1 MGTTRYYNMAF
12 FDFGDQLDTT
22 LNVQKETDRFILI
35 DKQIYGLYNIFS
47 NGVISGWT
55 VADGG
60 FNEETGIGI
69 DISAG
74 IGIINFI
81 AAETDITGGLINLP
95 PNSLF
100 WVYAIV
106 DGQTVLTRKISFVT
120 STNGWTNI
128 L

>member
-22 LNVQKETDRFILI
+22 LNVQKEIDRFVLI

-47 NGVISGWT
+47 NGVISGWD
-55 VADGG
+55 VADAE
-60 FNEETGIGI
+60 FSEEFGITV

-81 AAETDITGGLINLP
+81 AAETDITSSLINLP

-100 WVYAIV
+100 WV
-106 DGQTVLTRKISFVT
+106 
-120 STNGWTNI
+120 
-128 L
+128 